1 MVLLTVLMVI
11 VLMMSVGTLC
21 VHLHRS
27 VREFCAGYEEAA
39 HYATTWNKC
48 SSNLPDRWVQR
59 RAHCLIEP
67 ARHFFAFRPIRVR

>member
-11 VLMMSVGTLC
+11 VLMMSVSALC

-27 VREFCAGYEEAA
+27 VREFCAGYAEAA
-39 HYATTWNKC
+39 DYVSTWNKC

-59 RAHCLIEP
+59 LAPCLIEP
-67 ARHFFAFRPIRVR
+67 ARHFLRL